1 MLLSKLK
8 KKTANQ
14 FIKSSQLFF
23 LESLYRNFPSV
34 ENVVTNYIRSFLKGS
49 PTSRLQY
56 WSWKLNIWMIQVSR
70 KILRQAVAYRNIQG
84 PKYQT
89 KSLSQDK
96 LAAHDATFIS
106 RVSETKNVA
115 IWPSSYQF
123 QVNESTSG
131 GLSALVS
138 TFDTSF
144 IGLQEKT
151 KWMKVETSLKS
162 FGATYKLNFILTR
175 TYATGPKGTNSHS
188 SFFIASLGICHAK
201 PQRSWLWHSRRPEIP
216 AFWQPVI
223 SSPDQSP
230 VILKQNRFEAAF
242 MICKKYWHHEFPKKT
257 WQSVC
262 VFSKS
267 KSKIWFHWQQSSW
280 LQYDSQVP
288 PQKKESFPK
297 QRPQAQKTAPGS
309 P

>member
-1 MLLSKLK
+1 ML
-8 KKTANQ
+8 
-14 FIKSSQLFF
+14 
-23 LESLYRNFPSV
+23 R
-34 ENVVTNYIRSFLKGS
+34 
-49 PTSRLQY
+49 
-56 WSWKLNIWMIQVSR
+56 
-70 KILRQAVAYRNIQG
+70 
-84 PKYQT
+84 
-89 KSLSQDK
+89 
-96 LAAHDATFIS
+96 
-106 RVSETKNVA
+106 
-115 IWPSSYQF
+115 IWPSSYEF

-131 GLSALVS
+131 VLSALVS

-162 FGATYKLNFILTR
+162 FGATYELNDFILTR

-201 PQRSWLWHSRRPEIP
+201 PQRFWLWHSRRPEIP

-230 VILKQNRFEAAF
+230 VILKQPVLKLLSWSVRNTGI
-242 MICKKYWHHEFPKKT
+242 MNSPKKT

-262 VFSKS
+262 VL
-267 KSKIWFHWQQSSW
+267 KIQVKDLVSLATIFMTPVW
-280 LQYDSQVP
+280 LTGS

-297 QRPQAQKTAPGS
+297 QRPRRPKKPPRVHHRQRVAINRVPPPSSS